1 MVEWIM
7 QNRTEI
13 ARVALTLIL
22 GTIGALVIAGL
33 AAAAVGGL
41 TWLLYLLL
49 GELLFEACAYIV
61 GVALLIALV
70 GLIWHLGRPF
80 AERIVR

>member
-1 MVEWIM
+1 MVQWIV
-7 QNRTEI
+7 QSRKTI
-13 ARVALTLIL
+13 ARAGLALIL
-22 GTIGALVIAGL
+22 GTLGAIAIVGL
-33 AAAAVGGL
+33 AAAAIGGL

-70 GLIWHLGRPF
+70 GLIWQLGRPF

>member
-49 GELLFEACAYIV
+49 GELLLDSATYIAA
-61 GVALLIALV
+61 VALLIAV
-70 GLIWHLGRPF
+70 GSLIWELGRPL
-80 AERIVR
+80 AKRIVR